1 MKKRFSLLV
10 SLIIF
15 MFSACSTSN
24 KNEQTSP
31 VMIKHYVIPTN
42 FTVSPNPIENTSTP
56 AQLDYAIFNRYYYNP
71 QPEQLKAIL
80 ILMPGLFGGAGDFDK
95 MAKTVVQMGRGDIEV
110 WTVDRRSALLDDLE
124 GLQTAL
130 NEHDPSIAIGYY
142 FSNTIIDGKTYAGVL
157 QTTSISYM
165 SEWGLDMTL
174 RDLNTII
181 SLIPQ
186 QYRETNVFLGG
197 HSLGAFL
204 AQDYAAY
211 DFADYPTTTDP
222 GYKNIAGLVLL
233 DGGGSGL
240 FFTMTQAQY
249 LSGTGFTM
257 SISGA
262 QFNLPSLSILRQN
275 PSFAIAAGLLGPIA
289 PMFLNMFIFAQIIGM
304 YAYLEP
310 SQQSTILQVPQ
321 FSIIAA
327 ALLGNTQFKATNQAA
342 LGFAMDRH
350 FMPISIF
357 SATLGN
363 ANGPL
368 TSTRSSLFSGVTIS
382 QPTDKGTIIYTW
394 NTNDHITNISDLAAA
409 LSNTYTTIS
418 EQYFPTRLI
427 LDSIAVGWDYGPNQT
442 TDWRYQQGMHIIHNA
457 QMDAP
462 VIAFGGGA
470 GVETT
475 TTVFDNY
482 KNLLPPARNCYGE
495 PRTKCGF
502 DIYIMPNYTHLDVLF
517 SDPVITPNNVDAMI
531 YNWVINHA
539 TGNIPTSVLPQ

>member
-1 MKKRFSLLV
+1 MKIKFVLLV
-10 SLIIF
+10 SI
-15 MFSACSTSN
+15 MFFILGACSTSN
-24 KNEQTSP
+24 NGQTSP
-31 VMIKHYVIPTN
+31 VNIKHYEVQTN
-42 FTVSPNPIENTSTP
+42 FTVPKNPVQDTSTP
-56 AQLDYAIFNRYYYNP
+56 AQLDYAVFNRYYYNP
-71 QPEQLKAIL
+71 EPAQLRAIL

-95 MAKTVVQMGRGDIEV
+95 MAKTIVQMGKGDVEV
-110 WTVDRRSALLDDLE
+110 WTVDRRSSLLNDLT
-124 GLQTAL
+124 GLQAAW
-130 NEHDPSIAIGYY
+130 NSHDPSLAISYY
-142 FSNTIIDGKTYAGVL
+142 FSGATIDGKTYAGTP

-211 DFADYPTTTDP
+211 DFGDYPTTTDP
-222 GYKNIAGLVLL
+222 GYKNIAGVILL

-240 FFTMTQAQY
+240 FFTMSEAQY

-257 SISGA
+257 NISGA
-262 QFNLPSLSILRQN
+262 QFNLPSLSMIRQN
-275 PSFAIAAGLLGPIA
+275 PSSVIAAGLLDLIE
-289 PMFLNMFIFAQIIGM
+289 PMFLNMFTFAQIIGM
-304 YAYLEP
+304 YAFLEP
-310 SQQSTILQVPQ
+310 NQISNIIQVNQ
-321 FSIIAA
+321 FKIIVA

-368 TSTRSSLFSGVTIS
+368 TSTTSSFFSGITIS
-382 QPTDKGTIIYTW
+382 QPTDKGTMVYTW
-394 NTNDHITNISDLAAA
+394 NTQGHITNITDLSAA

-418 EQYFPTRLI
+418 ERYFPTRLI
-427 LDSIAVGWDYGPNQT
+427 LDSIALGGDYGPTQT
-442 TDWRYQQGMHIIHNA
+442 TDWRYQQGMHVIHNA

-475 TTVFDNY
+475 TTVFEQY
-482 KNLLPPARNCYGE
+482 IGLLPPARNCNGE
-495 PRTKCGF
+495 PRTMCGF

-517 SDPVITPNNVDAMI
+517 SDPELSSNNVDAMI
-531 YNWVINHA
+531 YNWILDHS
-539 TGNIPTSVLPQ
+539 TGSIPTSVLP